1 MKKLLVVGLVGILG
15 AGALGAC
22 GDDDDDTTAS
32 TVGPVAQA
40 NAAFCQDLAAYG
52 TALGSLIALDPA
64 TATKA
69 DYSAAVDD
77 VTSAREEMVSA
88 GKDLTEAEWTNLQT
102 QVEDLTGQLKDA
114 PDDVTVS
121 SILSDANAQAATV
134 QASVASLNTAVC
146 TGANTTTTTTA

>member
-1 MKKLLVVGLVGILG
+1 M
-15 AGALGAC
+15 
-22 GDDDDDTTAS
+22 
-32 TVGPVAQA
+32 
-40 NAAFCQDLAAYG
+40 
-52 TALGSLIALDPA
+52 
-64 TATKA
+64 
-69 DYSAAVDD
+69 
-77 VTSAREEMVSA
+77 SA

-102 QVEDLTGQLKDA
+102 QVEDLTGTLKDA